1 MCCLH
6 GPPCVSVAVCLS
18 AATSHQL
25 LVSGQY
31 PAHWVVAK
39 ACLDPNWEVA
49 ADTRRYAV
57 MFLANLSASTD
68 GAGRQPLAFFARIPL
83 IVAWAERN
91 RQRLESIGIRN
102 VCAPLK
108 DEGDEVVKAL
118 VFQLERNLGDS
129 SKDPRTM

>member
-1 MCCLH
+1 M
-6 GPPCVSVAVCLS
+6 
-18 AATSHQL
+18 
-25 LVSGQY
+25 
-31 PAHWVVAK
+31 
-39 ACLDPNWEVA
+39 
-49 ADTRRYAV
+49 
-57 MFLANLSASTD
+57 
-68 GAGRQPLAFFARIPL
+68 QPWAFFARIPL